1 MQDFIR
7 INQNDKVA
15 VALKP
20 LAAGLALFIDQKELI
35 LTEEIPQGHKF
46 ALCAIKK
53 DEPVI
58 KYGFRIGYAKEDI
71 APGAWVHVHNLR
83 TALGD
88 VLEYKYE
95 PELCPLKKTEPAAFM
110 GYKRADEK
118 PACATKYGFCLQ
130 SAASIPWQSP
140 SKQPQRPA
148 FP

>member
-110 GYKRADEK
+110 GYKRADGKTGVRNEIWILPTVGCVNSVAK
-118 PACATKYGFCLQ
+118 SIET
-130 SAASIPWQSP
+130 AA
-140 SKQPQRPA
+140 KAR